1 MSSITPEQHSTMM
14 NQPSPFHGLTT
25 PAPFVFDDQS
35 KVLYV
40 RLQYGSLLPYEIQ
53 EQDIPFIPIDLSRIV
68 YRPDEG
74 TGSDNG
80 EMAFRDNWLL
90 GHLLPRVLLGMD
102 SFFES
107 HGLDWSPSDE
117 IQEGLPS
124 EDRTCSER
132 ATLELLS
139 FSFPHDPMVQF
150 NVSRPP
156 LPISFMIAAA
166 RRISMSLFTS
176 MGNSPASF
184 VTLSGMSCCLQ
195 TTAVSTTCMLDETWS
210 RPSRK

>member
-1 MSSITPEQHSTMM
+1 MSSITPEQRSTMT
-14 NQPSPFHGLTT
+14 NQPSPFHGPTT

-53 EQDIPFIPIDLSRIV
+53 EWDIPFVPIDLSRIV
-68 YRPDEG
+68 YCPDEG
-74 TGSDNG
+74 AGSENV
-80 EMAFRDNWLL
+80 EMAFRDDWLL
-90 GHLLPRVLLGMD
+90 GHLLPHVLLSMD

-117 IQEGLPS
+117 IRERLPS

-139 FSFPHDPMVQF
+139 FSSPMTPW
-150 NVSRPP
+150 S
-156 LPISFMIAAA
+156 S
-166 RRISMSLFTS
+166 
-176 MGNSPASF
+176 
-184 VTLSGMSCCLQ
+184 
-195 TTAVSTTCMLDETWS
+195 ST
-210 RPSRK
+210 